1 MNWFINC
8 YDAHYLYKICSIFI
22 AKMQRKGIMDKSF
35 NMVKGKEILLERQG
49 DYYKLREI
57 GYKLR

>member
-1 MNWFINC
+1 
-8 YDAHYLYKICSIFI
+8 
-22 AKMQRKGIMDKSF
+22 MDKSF